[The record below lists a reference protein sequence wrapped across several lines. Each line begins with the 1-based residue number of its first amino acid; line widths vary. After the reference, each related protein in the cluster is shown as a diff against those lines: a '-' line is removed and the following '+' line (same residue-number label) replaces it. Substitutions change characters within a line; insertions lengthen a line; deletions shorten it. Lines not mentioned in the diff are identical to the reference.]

1 MPAQKQSGPKIEFSD
16 CLFLSLSACVFRLSV
31 YLFVSVPVSLSVS
44 LTTYME
50 VQRQTDDNAITVGG
64 HKPVLDN
71 NIDRDQFVCHAIDV
85 HSTGGNQ
92 A

>member
-1 MPAQKQSGPKIEFSD
+1 MPAQQQSGPKIKFSD

-31 YLFVSVPVSLSVS
+31 CLFVSLPASLSVS

-50 VQRQTDDNAITVGG
+50 VQRQTNDNAITVGG
-64 HKPVLDN
+64 HKPVMDN
-71 NIDRDQFVCHAIDV
+71 SIDRDQFVCHAINV
-85 HSTGGNQ
+85 HSTDGNQ